1 MLKAIKE
8 LGEHIRKNK
17 NLDVVQVLT
26 ESSKLINTKKMICV
40 VFKKEND
47 SLVFDGVHIEDF
59 DQEKARKVL
68 YRTFGHAQYDAT
80 LSAKLT
86 SPDKL
91 EKRWRLWFSRYLRKF
106 DDVTF
111 LKLIKTAIEEN
122 KNKIFDKISEK
133 YNQLNKQEKRG
144 CLATIKI
151 RDNKG
156 EMYLAEIPEF
166 VEIFKITSMEDFYY
180 KHKVESIGE
189 SVCCL
194 CMQRKTVIPASPFF
208 VFTVDKA
215 GFAYEFDRA
224 NSWKQLP
231 ICFDCALD
239 LQVGKEF
246 LKNQLSFQLY
256 GYQYFVI
263 PFAIQKEVLGEVI
276 NEIELHRRSNDYR
289 EGLINAEEDIL
300 EILKEKKDVFN
311 LIFIF
316 YKTKGKDDF
325 FDILKY
331 VEEVPPSWIK
341 RIYDTFRNIN
351 QKNIFKEGQ
360 LKTILGEKWSGSLLN
375 GVWND
380 EPIWDSREDFRKVA
394 QIIKDF
400 FYHREKDRKV
410 FDNSSLNIL
419 GDILEAKQI
428 DKRYFIKHLIDAIRE
443 EHEKG
448 NEWNEKLLSLK
459 SLYLLNFILELG
471 LISLDHFKVEKFKE
485 VKLMEEIKDSKKVEN
500 FFNEF
505 SRAFN
510 TPDKKAVFLEGVL
523 VSFLLDV
530 QFAKRGDTPFRKK
543 LHGLKLNKR
552 FIKRLFPEIIEKLR
566 QYDAGYPWL
575 ETLISKYLI
584 EADENGWII
593 SDDEISYYF
602 ALGLNFGR
610 VFKGGGE

>member
-8 LGEHIRKNK
+8 LGKYIRENK
-17 NLDVVQVLT
+17 NLDDVQVLT
-26 ESSKLINTKKMICV
+26 ESSKLAKTKKMICV
-40 VFKKEND
+40 VFRKENN

-59 DQEKARKVL
+59 DYEKARKVL

-86 SPDKL
+86 TPDKL
-91 EKRWRLWFSRYLRKF
+91 EKRWRLWFSRYLEKF

-111 LKLIKTAIEEN
+111 LKLIKNVIEKN

-189 SVCCL
+189 GVCCL

-246 LKNQLSFQLY
+246 LKSQLSFQLY

-325 FDILKY
+325 FDILRY

-351 QKNIFKEGQ
+351 EKSIFKEEQ
-360 LKTILGEKWSGSLLN
+360 LKTILGEKWSGDFIKGMWDGEPVSKLN
-375 GVWND
+375 LAGM
-380 EPIWDSREDFRKVA
+380 IG
-394 QIIKDF
+394 DF
-400 FYHREKDRKV
+400 FYHREKERKI
-410 FDNSSLNIL
+410 FDKSSLNIL

-428 DKRYFIKHLIDAIRE
+428 DKRYFIKHLIEAIRE
-443 EHEKG
+443 EHKKG

-459 SLYLLNFILELG
+459 SLYLLNFLLELG
-471 LISLDHFKVEKFKE
+471 LISLDHFRVEKFRE
-485 VKLMEEIKDSKKVEN
+485 VKLMEETKVKDSKMVEN
-500 FFNEF
+500 FFSEF
-505 SRAFN
+505 SRAFD
-510 TPDKKAVFLEGVL
+510 TPDKKAVFLEGIL
-523 VSFLLDV
+523 VSFLLDI
-530 QFAKRGDTPFRKK
+530 QYAKRKDTPFRKK
-543 LHGLKLNKR
+543 LHGLKLNRR

-610 VFKGGGE
+610 VFKGGEQNE

>member
-8 LGEHIRKNK
+8 LGQYIRENK
-17 NLDVVQVLT
+17 NLDDIQVLT
-26 ESSKLINTKKMICV
+26 ESSKLANTKKMICV
-40 VFKKEND
+40 VFRREDD

-59 DQEKARKVL
+59 DQEKARKIL

-91 EKRWRLWFSRYLRKF
+91 EKRWRLWFSRYLEKF
-106 DDVTF
+106 DNIIS
-111 LKLIKTAIEEN
+111 LKLIKNAIEEN
-122 KNKIFDKISEK
+122 KNKIFEGISEK

-151 RDNKG
+151 RDNKDS

-189 SVCCL
+189 GVCCL

-208 VFTVDKA
+208 VFTVDKV

-246 LKNQLSFQLY
+246 LKSQLSFQLY

-263 PFAIQKEVLGEVI
+263 PFAIQKETLAEII
-276 NEIELHRRSNDYR
+276 NEIELRRRSSDYR

-325 FDILKY
+325 FDILRY

-351 QKNIFKEGQ
+351 QKSIFKEGR
-360 LKTILGEKWSGSLLN
+360 LKIILGEKWSGDFTKGMWNGESIPKLN
-375 GVWND
+375 LAGM
-380 EPIWDSREDFRKVA
+380 IG
-394 QIIKDF
+394 DF
-400 FYHREKDRKV
+400 FYHREKDRKI
-410 FDNSSLNIL
+410 FDKSSLNIL
-419 GDILEAKQI
+419 GDILEAKQV
-428 DKRYFIKHLIDAIRE
+428 DKRYFIRHLIAAIRE
-443 EHEKG
+443 EHERG
-448 NEWNEKLLSLK
+448 YEWSEKLLSLK
-459 SLYLLNFILELG
+459 SLYLLNFLLELG
-471 LISLDHFKVEKFKE
+471 LVCSDFRAEKFKE
-485 VKLMEEIKDSKKVEN
+485 VKLMEEIKIKDSEKVEN
-500 FFNEF
+500 FFSEF
-505 SRAFN
+505 SRAFD
-510 TPDKKAVFLEGVL
+510 TPDKKAVFLEGIL
-523 VSFLLDV
+523 VSFLLDI
-530 QFAKRGDTPFRKK
+530 QYAKRKDTPFRKK

-552 FIKRLFPEIIEKLR
+552 LIKRLLPEVIEKLK

-584 EADENGWII
+584 EADENGWAI

-610 VFKGGGE
+610 VFKGGERNE

>member
-8 LGEHIRKNK
+8 LGQYIRENK

-26 ESSKLINTKKMICV
+26 ESSKLANTKKMICV
-40 VFKKEND
+40 VFKREND

-59 DQEKARKVL
+59 DHEKARKVL

-91 EKRWRLWFSRYLRKF
+91 EKRWRLWFSRYLEKF
-106 DDVTF
+106 DNVTF
-111 LKLIKTAIEEN
+111 LKLIKIAIEEN
-122 KNKIFDKISEK
+122 RNKIFEEISEK
-133 YNQLNKQEKRG
+133 YDQLNKQERRG

-151 RDNKG
+151 RDNKDD

-166 VEIFKITSMEDFYY
+166 VEIFKFTSMEDFYY

-189 SVCCL
+189 GACCL
-194 CMQRKTVIPASPFF
+194 CMQRKTVIPAAPFIF
-208 VFTVDKA
+208 FTVDQM
-215 GFAYEFDRA
+215 GFAYEFNRA

-246 LKNQLSFQLY
+246 LKNQLLFQLY
-256 GYQYFVI
+256 GYRYFVI
-263 PFAIQKEVLGEVI
+263 PFAVQKETLKEVVE
-276 NEIELHRRSNDYR
+276 EIELHRRSSDYR
-289 EGLINAEEDIL
+289 EGLLNAEEDIL
-300 EILKEKKDVFN
+300 EIIKEKKDILS

-316 YKTKGKDDF
+316 YKIEKQSWK
-325 FDILKY
+325 IMRY
-331 VEEVPPSWIK
+331 IEEIPPSWIK
-341 RIYDTFRNIN
+341 KIYDTFRNIN
-351 QKNIFKEGQ
+351 QKSIFKEEQ
-360 LKTILGEKWSGSLLN
+360 LKTILGEKWSGDFIKGMWDGEPVSKLN
-375 GVWND
+375 LAGM
-380 EPIWDSREDFRKVA
+380 IG
-394 QIIKDF
+394 DF
-400 FYHREKDRKV
+400 FYHREKERKI
-410 FDNSSLNIL
+410 FDKSSLNIL

-428 DKRYFIKHLIDAIRE
+428 DKRYFIKHLIEAIRE
-443 EHEKG
+443 EHGKG

-459 SLYLLNFILELG
+459 SLYLLNFLLELG
-471 LISLDHFKVEKFKE
+471 LVSLDDFRAGKFKE
-485 VKLMEEIKDSKKVEN
+485 VKIMEETKVEN
-500 FFNEF
+500 SKMMENFFSEF
-505 SRAFN
+505 SKAFD

-523 VSFLLDV
+523 VSFLLDI
-530 QFAKRGDTPFRKK
+530 QYAKRKDTPFRKK
-543 LHGLKLNKR
+543 LHGLKLNRR

-610 VFKGGGE
+610 VFKGGEQNE